1 MTTGV
6 GMGDRIE
13 VFGDVNPK
21 RSVVVRG
28 AERLRA
34 GQKVR
39 YNNERE
45 SLTAKNWENCNKCKS
60 AIHLD

>member
-1 MTTGV
+1 
-6 GMGDRIE
+6 
-13 VFGDVNPK
+13 
-21 RSVVVRG
+21 VVRG

-45 SLTAKNWENCNKCKS
+45 SLTAKN
-60 AIHLD
+60 

>member
-45 SLTAKNWENCNKCKS
+45 SLTAKN
-60 AIHLD
+60 